1 MNDMDQYYT
10 VLISSRRNLSN
21 LNKFLISD
29 KILINYRELYFE
41 VVGHVY
47 LNKMGNFPKMRCS
60 VSKVMSKMTH
70 VNYKNTNNCF
80 QIGDADSIQLFHT
93 FLCNSQNYHPR
104 GAVDDP
110 MHCCPR
116 PNSASGHPQ
125 HRGGDS
131 FDCCTERYEIV
142 VLLPNSEDTCYWK
155 YFLKFE

>member
-1 MNDMDQYYT
+1 MINIFNDGVEASTRKSQA
-10 VLISSRRNLSN
+10 R
-21 LNKFLISD
+21 
-29 KILINYRELYFE
+29 
-41 VVGHVY
+41 
-47 LNKMGNFPKMRCS
+47 
-60 VSKVMSKMTH
+60 
-70 VNYKNTNNCF
+70 F
-80 QIGDADSIQLFHT
+80 QIIRVSSSAKPRLKLEKSENLHEIPLSLPQPHHKFYQSRNSIQLFHT

-116 PNSASGHPQ
+116 PKAEGNSASGHPQ

-131 FDCCTERYEIV
+131 FDCCTERYEIA